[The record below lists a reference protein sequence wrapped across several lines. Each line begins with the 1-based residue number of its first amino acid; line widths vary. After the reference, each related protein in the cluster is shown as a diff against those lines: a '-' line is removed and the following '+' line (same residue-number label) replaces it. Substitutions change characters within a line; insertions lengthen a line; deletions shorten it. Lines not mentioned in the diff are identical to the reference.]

1 MIQNIENY
9 SEGAKYSVL
18 SDLLRK
24 GRVEI
29 EYDGELPNGVVP
41 PVSII
46 GTVTFVG
53 TKKFFFRPQFPKTP
67 EEEEMSLEIE
77 KVIAFDIL

>member
-1 MIQNIENY
+1 MLQNIEHY
-9 SEGAKYSVL
+9 SEGAKYDVL
-18 SDLLRK
+18 CDLLCK
-24 GRVEI
+24 EQVEI
-29 EYDGELPNGVVP
+29 IYDGELPNGVVP

-53 TKKFFFRPQFPKTP
+53 TKRFSFRPQFPKTP